1 MVLAVVNRN
10 VFLLYDVTTDLV
22 FIDLSF
28 NLVVTE
34 SEASKGTLLH
44 FAMRKLLLYMK
55 TAFC

>member
-10 VFLLYDVTTDLV
+10 VFLLYYVTTDLV
-22 FIDLSF
+22 FDLSF

-44 FAMRKLLLYMK
+44 FAMRKLL
-55 TAFC
+55 